1 MKEDHGERQEFAALV
16 QAHSRALF
24 RAARALLDSDAA
36 AEDAVGEAVL
46 LAWQAFPRLRRRESA
61 RAWLL
66 KITVNCAYDQRR
78 RARPTVPLEEA
89 ACAAAPAQEPLGLWE
104 LVQAL
109 PEEQRLAVTLYYYD
123 GLSVGEI
130 AQHLGLSESHLSH
143 LFRKE
148 TDYTLLNYLTR
159 YRIHKAMELLRD
171 CRTKVYEVAE
181 RVGYRDITYF
191 SATFKKV
198 TGMSPSEFQDTCR

>member
-1 MKEDHGERQEFAALV
+1 MTIFRTAIPSPVGLLTLASDG
-16 QAHSRALF
+16 RAVTGLWLEGQKYF
-24 RAARALLDSDAA
+24 GAGLP
-36 AEDAVGEAVL
+36 DAVQEKDLPVFEA
-46 LAWQAFPRLRRRESA
+46 A

-130 AQHLGLSESHLSH
+130 AQVLGAPQGTVKSRLSRGRDKLRERL
-143 LFRKE
+143 RE
-148 TDYTLLNYLTR
+148 EGIY
-159 YRIHKAMELLRD
+159 EL
-171 CRTKVYEVAE
+171 
-181 RVGYRDITYF
+181 
-191 SATFKKV
+191 
-198 TGMSPSEFQDTCR
+198 